1 MVSLDRDAPVAA
13 TEEAAARPNR
23 VRLTKRIG
31 AWIGERMPKGLYVR
45 AILIIVTPMVIL
57 QSVLAFVFM
66 ERHWETVTQRLSAA
80 VTRDIAA
87 LIDLYENYPF
97 NDDYRQLRQIAFQ
110 DLNLNVAVLPLEP
123 LPPTSQKP
131 FFSILDRNLSAE
143 LTERIGRPFWIDT
156 VGRSNIVEIRIQLA
170 DAIFR
175 VFARRSQTYASNS
188 HIFLVWM
195 VGTSLVLVTVAVL
208 FLRNQIRPI
217 LTLADAAEN
226 FGKGLPVPPGFRP
239 RGAREVRRAARA
251 FIEMR
256 GRIERQME
264 QRTTMLAG
272 VSHDLRTVLTRFRLQ
287 LALLGS
293 SAETKELE
301 GDVAEMEHMLE
312 DYLEFAQG
320 DAGEIASAA
329 NVHDI
334 LKALQ
339 SDLSRAGHT
348 SSLSFEGNPMVEIKP
363 NAFRRLIGNLI
374 LNAHRF
380 GQTVAVSGKRDQ
392 RYLTIR
398 IEDDGPGIR
407 PEDRDA
413 VFRPF
418 FRLDDARNQDEGG
431 TGLGLAIARDIARG
445 HGGDIMLSDS
455 NLGGLCATV
464 RIPV

>member
-1 MVSLDRDAPVAA
+1 MTSTA
-13 TEEAAARPNR
+13 EAGLQPLRGIRTAWRRFARG
-23 VRLTKRIG
+23 LG
-31 AWIGERMPKGLYVR
+31 DLMPKGLFAR
-45 AILIIVTPMVIL
+45 SLIIIIAPVVLL
-57 QSVLAFVFM
+57 QALVAFVFM
-66 ERHWETVTQRLSAA
+66 EEHWRQVTARLSEA
-80 VTRDIAA
+80 VVADIAA
-87 LIDLYENYPF
+87 VVDLLELNPG
-97 NDDYRQLRQIAFQ
+97 DADVEAITKIARRRLG
-110 DLNLNVAVLPLEP
+110 LNIALLPAGP
-123 LPPTSQKP
+123 LPPAAAKP
-131 FFSILDRNLSAE
+131 FFDLLDRNFSRA
-143 LTERIGRPFWIDT
+143 LTKEVGKPFWIDT
-156 VGRSNIVEIRIQLA
+156 VGRSNLIEIRIQL
-170 DAIFR
+170 DDHILR